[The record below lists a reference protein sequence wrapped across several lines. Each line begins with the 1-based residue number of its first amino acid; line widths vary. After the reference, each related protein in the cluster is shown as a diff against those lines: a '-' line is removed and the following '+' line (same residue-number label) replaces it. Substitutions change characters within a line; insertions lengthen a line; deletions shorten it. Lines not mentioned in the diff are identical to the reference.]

1 MYKKRL
7 KMKTDFVD
15 YKEMMYD
22 VCRALGNEKESL
34 TERTRQVD
42 GFMRVAEKTSEL
54 LSEIDNLKEENERLN
69 GENDRLQSELEEKE
83 TEVDSLRAELE
94 RKQAEIDNLKLKQ
107 QLSEAEAKTPE
118 IHNHFEPGSSAQ
130 VFNDKV
136 TGKFSKLKRW
146 KNKDNKKPWRKRE
159 AKKA

>member
-1 MYKKRL
+1 
-7 KMKTDFVD
+7 MKTDFVD

-22 VCRALGNEKESL
+22 VRRTLGSEKERL
-34 TERTRQVD
+34 KERVEQLD
-42 GFMRVAEKTSEL
+42 GFMKMTDATDEL
-54 LSEIDNLKEENERLN
+54 LSEIENLKEENE
-69 GENDRLQSELEEKE
+69 RLQSELEEKE

-146 KNKDNKKPWRKRE
+146 KNKDNKKPWRRRE

>member
-1 MYKKRL
+1 ME
-7 KMKTDFVD
+7 TDFVD

-34 TERTRQVD
+34 AERTRLVD

-54 LSEIDNLKEENERLN
+54 LSEIDDLKEENE
-69 GENDRLQSELEEKE
+69 RLQSELEEKE
-83 TEVDSLRAELE
+83 TEVDSLKAELE

>member
-1 MYKKRL
+1 
-7 KMKTDFVD
+7 MKTDFVD

-34 TERTRQVD
+34 AERTRQVD

-54 LSEIDNLKEENERLN
+54 LSEIDDLKEENE
-69 GENDRLQSELEEKE
+69 RLQSELEEKE

>member
-1 MYKKRL
+1 
-7 KMKTDFVD
+7 MKTDFVD
-15 YKEMMYD
+15 YKEMMFD
-22 VCRALGNEKESL
+22 VCRAIASEKEKL
-34 TERTRQVD
+34 AERTRQVD

-54 LSEIDNLKEENERLN
+54 LSEIDDLKEENE
-69 GENDRLQSELEEKE
+69 RLQSELEEKE

-136 TGKFSKLKRW
+136 NGKFSKLKRW

-159 AKKA
+159 AKKAL

>member
-1 MYKKRL
+1 
-7 KMKTDFVD
+7 MKTDFVD

-34 TERTRQVD
+34 AERTRQVD

-54 LSEIDNLKEENERLN
+54 LSEIDDLKEENE
-69 GENDRLQSELEEKE
+69 RLQSELEEKE
-83 TEVDSLRAELE
+83 TEVDSLKAELE
-94 RKQAEIDNLKLKQ
+94 RKLAEIDNLKLKQ

-136 TGKFSKLKRW
+136 NGKFSKLKRW

>member
-1 MYKKRL
+1 
-7 KMKTDFVD
+7 MKTDFVD

-54 LSEIDNLKEENERLN
+54 LSEIDDLKEENE
-69 GENDRLQSELEEKE
+69 RLQSELEEKE

-94 RKQAEIDNLKLKQ
+94 RKLAEIDNLKLKQ

>member
-1 MYKKRL
+1 
-7 KMKTDFVD
+7 MKTDFVD

-34 TERTRQVD
+34 AERTRQVD

-54 LSEIDNLKEENERLN
+54 LSEIDDLKEENERL
-69 GENDRLQSELEEKE
+69 QSEREEKE

-136 TGKFSKLKRW
+136 NGKFSKLKRW

-159 AKKA
+159 AKKAL